1 MFDSHVELK
10 YRHDNTFRQV
20 VDTLRALLGAYH
32 ITSGELREAA
42 VLAATMHEME
52 NVRPLLIKPWDN
64 YPCMF
69 GGEPKS
75 GWQDTVGGYPLYGGE
90 PKVDTTGSTASGAE
104 YSMPKSKYGTGI
116 NPHTFSIV
124 KRNHRVCCH
133 CGLSN
138 VYVSHE
144 YHNFSLSTCKKS

>member
-20 VDTLRALLGAYH
+20 VDQMRALLGMYH

-104 YSMPKSKYGTGI
+104 YSMPKTVGHVFLQCAGQSFKRCICCDLSEVYTNHFKVNCTG
-116 NPHTFSIV
+116 
-124 KRNHRVCCH
+124 
-133 CGLSN
+133 GMQ
-138 VYVSHE
+138 
-144 YHNFSLSTCKKS
+144 

>member
-10 YRHDNTFRQV
+10 YKHDNTFRQV

-69 GGEPKS
+69 GGES
-75 GWQDTVGGYPLYGGE
+75 
-90 PKVDTTGSTASGAE
+90 KVDTTGSTASGAE
-104 YSMPKSKYGTGI
+104 YSMPKTVEHVFLQCAGQS
-116 NPHTFSIV
+116 F
-124 KRNHRVCCH
+124 KRCICCDLSEVYTNHFKVNCTKH
-133 CGLSN
+133 
-138 VYVSHE
+138 
-144 YHNFSLSTCKKS
+144 

>member
-10 YRHDNTFRQV
+10 YKNDNTFRQV

-69 GGEPKS
+69 GGEPKA
-75 GWQDTVGGYPLYGGE
+75 GLYIDLAGCTDTSTPESRALATHKFY
-90 PKVDTTGSTASGAE
+90 TTHGFKQCI
-104 YSMPKSKYGTGI
+104 Y
-116 NPHTFSIV
+116 
-124 KRNHRVCCH
+124 C
-133 CGLSN
+133 
-138 VYVSHE
+138 
-144 YHNFSLSTCKKS
+144 SLSEPYIEHFKVSCKGKL

>member
-20 VDTLRALLGAYH
+20 VDQMRALLGMYH
-32 ITSGELREAA
+32 ITPGELREAA

-69 GGEPKS
+69 GGEPK
-75 GWQDTVGGYPLYGGE
+75 
-90 PKVDTTGSTASGAE
+90 VDTTGSTASGAE
-104 YSMPKSKYGTGI
+104 YSMPKTVGHVFLQCAGQS
-116 NPHTFSIV
+116 F
-124 KRNHRVCCH
+124 KRCICCDLSEVYTNHFKVNCTKH
-133 CGLSN
+133 
-138 VYVSHE
+138 
-144 YHNFSLSTCKKS
+144 

>member
-10 YRHDNTFRQV
+10 YKNDNTFRQV

-69 GGEPKS
+69 GGEPK
-75 GWQDTVGGYPLYGGE
+75 
-90 PKVDTTGSTASGAE
+90 VDTTGSTASGAE
-104 YSMPKSKYGTGI
+104 YSMPKTEWHVFLQCAGQS
-116 NPHTFSIV
+116 F
-124 KRNHRVCCH
+124 KRCICCDLSEVYTNHFKVNCTKH
-133 CGLSN
+133 
-138 VYVSHE
+138 
-144 YHNFSLSTCKKS
+144 

>member
-20 VDTLRALLGAYH
+20 VDQMRALLGMYH
-32 ITSGELREAA
+32 ITPGELREAA

-69 GGEPKS
+69 
-75 GWQDTVGGYPLYGGE
+75 GGE

>member
-20 VDTLRALLGAYH
+20 VDQMRALLGMYH
-32 ITSGELREAA
+32 ITPGELREAA

-69 GGEPKS
+69 GGEPK
-75 GWQDTVGGYPLYGGE
+75 
-90 PKVDTTGSTASGAE
+90 VDTTGSTASGAE
-104 YSMPKSKYGTGI
+104 YSMPKTVEHVFLQCAGQS
-116 NPHTFSIV
+116 F
-124 KRNHRVCCH
+124 KRCICCDLSEVYTNHFKVNCTKH
-133 CGLSN
+133 
-138 VYVSHE
+138 
-144 YHNFSLSTCKKS
+144 